1 MVLKPFNL
9 FFLFFSI
16 GLLAQELPPIENFTS
31 VDYVAQNQNWG
42 IPQSKQKNIY
52 VANNDGLLEFN
63 VVVWRLYASPN
74 SLTFQKNN

>member
-31 VDYVAQNQNWG
+31 VDNVAQNQNWG
-42 IPQSKQKNIY
+42 ISQSKQKNI
-52 VANNDGLLEFN
+52 
-63 VVVWRLYASPN
+63 
-74 SLTFQKNN
+74 